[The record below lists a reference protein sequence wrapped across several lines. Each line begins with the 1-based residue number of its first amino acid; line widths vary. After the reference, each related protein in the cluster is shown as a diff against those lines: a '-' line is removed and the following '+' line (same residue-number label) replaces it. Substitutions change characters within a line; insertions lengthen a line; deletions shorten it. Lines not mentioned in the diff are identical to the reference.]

1 MTKRSTTAALRRRPL
16 PRPPKVRSSA
26 RRVNVRRS
34 RLDRDRVWAV
44 SDELPLQ
51 IPVLPA
57 EIEVIETY
65 FGAILDEFLGG
76 HAPGR
81 SGLQVSTRS
90 GTLSQKEDPK

>member
-1 MTKRSTTAALRRRPL
+1 M
-16 PRPPKVRSSA
+16 
-26 RRVNVRRS
+26 
-34 RLDRDRVWAV
+34 

-81 SGLQVSTRS
+81 SRLQVSTRS
-90 GTLSQKEDPK
+90 GTLSQKEDLK